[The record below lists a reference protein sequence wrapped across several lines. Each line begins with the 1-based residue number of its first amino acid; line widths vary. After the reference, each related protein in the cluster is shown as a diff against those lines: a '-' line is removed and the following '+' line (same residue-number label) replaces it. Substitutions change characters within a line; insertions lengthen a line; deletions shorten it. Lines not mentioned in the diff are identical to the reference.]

1 MVEDFCFCFF
11 GNVVVGEYVQFGEF
25 FECYDVVIYVVGVQ
39 FDCMLNIFGED
50 LLGSIVVVDFVG
62 WYNVYLYFEQV
73 LFDLLGVWVV
83 VIGNGNVVL
92 DVVWI
97 LFIDFDVLVCID
109 IVDYVLELLCLCGI
123 QEVVIVGC

>member
-1 MVEDFCFCFF
+1 M
-11 GNVVVGEYVQFGEF
+11 
-25 FECYDVVIYVVGVQ
+25 
-39 FDCMLNIFGED
+39 
-50 LLGSIVVVDFVG
+50 
-62 WYNVYLYFEQV
+62 
-73 LFDLLGVWVV
+73 LGVWVV

-123 QEVVIVGC
+123 